1 MSEKIA
7 LPKTRW
13 LRLVLGV
20 VTLLFSGI
28 IYSWSLIKA
37 PFDEFNW
44 SDSALTLNY
53 TLTMCFFC
61 IGGFVSGLLAKKLS
75 MRIRMICAAV
85 LVLGGF
91 GIVSLIGGKTILPL
105 YLGYGFMTGS
115 GIGIVYNVVISGTN
129 AWFPDKKGLS
139 SGALMMGFGFT
150 TLTLGNVFV
159 KFFNVPAIGWR
170 KMYFIYGAILAVIF
184 VVQAFVLKMPPANTK
199 TSSAGENDMTA
210 QQMLKRF
217 SFWKLFVFFAL
228 FAAVGSTAI
237 AGAKVQFA
245 DLGAVESAA
254 LLAGLLTVCNGI
266 GRILSGAFFDKFG
279 LRKTQYLT
287 SAVVITATALTL
299 IGYLA
304 DLTVVGC
311 IGLCLCGFSYGFSP
325 TNSAAFA
332 AEFYGQKNFPLNF
345 SILNL
350 ILIPAS
356 FVPTALSSLSNA
368 WTFAVLVIFS
378 VVGLFINLSIKKA

>member
-1 MSEKIA
+1 MTEKLN

-13 LRLVLGV
+13 LRLILGV
-20 VTLLFSGI
+20 LTLLFSGI

-37 PFDEFNW
+37 PFDRFNW

-61 IGGFVSGLLAKKLS
+61 IGGFISGLLAKKLS
-75 MRIRMICAAV
+75 MRIRMICAAI

-91 GIVSLIGGKTILPL
+91 GIVSLIDGESILPL
-105 YLGYGFMTGS
+105 YVGYGFMTGS

-139 SGALMMGFGFT
+139 SGSLMMGFGFT

-159 KFFNVPAIGWR
+159 KFFDVPAIGWR
-170 KMYFIYGAILAVIF
+170 KTYFIYGAILAIIF
-184 VVQAFVLKMPPANTK
+184 LVQAFVLKMPPASTK
-199 TSSAGENDMTA
+199 ASAASEKDMTA
-210 QQMLKRF
+210 KQMIKRF
-217 SFWKLFVFFAL
+217 SFWNLFVFFAL

-287 SAVVITATALTL
+287 SAVVILATTLTL
-299 IGYLA
+299 IGYIA
-304 DLTVVGC
+304 DLTVMGC

-332 AEFYGQKNFPLNF
+332 AEFYGPKNFPLNF

-356 FVPTALSSLSNA
+356 FVPTALSALSNS

>member
-1 MSEKIA
+1 MSAETTFS
-7 LPKTRW
+7 KTRW
-13 LRLVLGV
+13 LRLFLGV

-75 MRIRMICAAV
+75 MRIRMLCAAV

-91 GIVSLIGGKTILPL
+91 GIVSLTNGSSIIPL
-105 YLGYGFMTGS
+105 YIGYGFMTGS

-129 AWFPDKKGLS
+129 AWFPDRKGLS

-150 TLTLGNVFV
+150 TLTLGNLFV
-159 KFFNVPAIGWR
+159 KFFEVPAFGWR
-170 KMYFIYGAILAVIF
+170 KTYFIYGVVLALIF
-184 VVQAFVLKMPPANTK
+184 LVQAFTLKMPPSVPGKASE
-199 TSSAGENDMTA
+199 SSNNMTA
-210 QQMLKRF
+210 GQMLKRL

-237 AGAKVQFA
+237 AGAKVQFT
-245 DLGAVESAA
+245 DLGAANSAA
-254 LLAGLLTVCNGI
+254 LLAGILTVCNGI
-266 GRILSGAFFDKFG
+266 GRILSGAFFDRFG
-279 LRKTQYLT
+279 RRPTQFLT
-287 SAVVITATALTL
+287 SAVVIAATALTL
-299 IGYLA
+299 LGYA
-304 DLTVVGC
+304 ANLTVVGC

-325 TNSAAFA
+325 TSSAAFA
-332 AEFYGQKNFPLNF
+332 AEFYGPKNFPLNF

-356 FVPTALSSLSNA
+356 FVPTALSALSNTL
-368 WTFAVLVIFS
+368 TFAVLVAFS
-378 VVGLFINLSIKKA
+378 VVGLFINLSVKKA